1 MPSQPQDSPAAGLGT
16 GFPMVKGSPSELMGF
31 YVTSYEAAFG
41 KRPRGSPP
49 KVQEGR
55 VLAIELPSDRSIHPL
70 LGVHTGSGYVVNNYS
85 ELRSLLCPHV
95 ERQDTDIS
103 TTAED
108 FKVFG
113 RPEYQRML
121 PEHVD
126 DPQCQYPAGI
136 SFSRLR
142 FGEVRAPNTS
152 GEYGIQR
159 YCATPAQPD
168 VPPRAMEL
176 SGGTETAPRS
186 DLTEP
191 EQPLGVG
198 DGRMDSFPATCSTY
212 QPAMGYPAPFA
223 PPELQV
229 GPKGVTAEKK
239 PLGYGSIQNQY
250 LIEHSQMAPVAP
262 GEFGG
267 DHSPQEEQTPL
278 SPIPPGFSR
287 LVGPDP
293 NHLGPE
299 ICGGRPDPESQ
310 WLQHQQPPHQ
320 PVAHR

>member
-85 ELRSLLCPHV
+85 ELRSLLCPHM

-142 FGEVRAPNTS
+142 FREVRAPNTS

-176 SGGTETAPRS
+176 SGGTETTPRS

-191 EQPLGVG
+191 EQPHLPACHGLPGPLRPPGAPGGTQGSHSREEAAGVWQYPEPVPDRALT
-198 DGRMDSFPATCSTY
+198 DGPCST
-212 QPAMGYPAPFA
+212 
-223 PPELQV
+223 
-229 GPKGVTAEKK
+229 
-239 PLGYGSIQNQY
+239 
-250 LIEHSQMAPVAP
+250 
-262 GEFGG
+262 
-267 DHSPQEEQTPL
+267 
-278 SPIPPGFSR
+278 R

>member
-55 VLAIELPSDRSIHPL
+55 VVAIEPPSDRSIHPL

-126 DPQCQYPAGI
+126 DPQCQYPTGF

-176 SGGTETAPRS
+176 ADGTETTLRS
-186 DLTEP
+186 DLTVP
-191 EQPLGVG
+191 EQPHL
-198 DGRMDSFPATCSTY
+198 PACHGLPGPLRPPGAAGGTQGSHSREGGCSHV
-212 QPAMGYPAPFA
+212 PC
-223 PPELQV
+223 
-229 GPKGVTAEKK
+229 
-239 PLGYGSIQNQY
+239 
-250 LIEHSQMAPVAP
+250 
-262 GEFGG
+262 
-267 DHSPQEEQTPL
+267 
-278 SPIPPGFSR
+278 PIPFPKEPRSQLTASLRSR
-287 LVGPDP
+287 WGMAVS
-293 NHLGPE
+293 
-299 ICGGRPDPESQ
+299 RTST
-310 WLQHQQPPHQ
+310 
-320 PVAHR
+320 